1 MSSSDM
7 NKTAMQTLIE
17 WGDKMLKENPN
28 KILSFAEAIDKAEEL
43 LEMETEQMRRMY
55 VLCHKADFL
64 PPEILEENFQHYYK
78 QILNTPKNPKQ

>member
-1 MSSSDM
+1 M

-17 WGDKMLKENPN
+17 WGDKMMQDNPN
-28 KILSFAEAIDKAEEL
+28 KLLSFAEAIDKAEEL

-55 VLCHKADFL
+55 VLCHKSDFL

>member
-1 MSSSDM
+1 MP
-7 NKTAMQTLIE
+7 KTALQTLIE

-78 QILNTPKNPKQ
+78 QILNTPKNPNQ

>member
-1 MSSSDM
+1 
-7 NKTAMQTLIE
+7 MQTLIE
-17 WGDKMLKENPN
+17 WGDKMMQDNPN
-28 KILSFAEAIDKAEEL
+28 KLLSFAEAIDKAEEL

-64 PPEILEENFQHYYK
+64 PPEILEANFQHYYK